1 MHSLKEAVVANVE
14 SLKVVEKFLD
24 ENKGLVDEAKVFY
37 FNWGQIKYGYS
48 NRIARYMEFE
58 SIEEDGLYFDDGIGI
73 CSVTIPVDYLIDGEY
88 RLKAKQEFNDTNKRR
103 VTAEK
108 KAEEAKEKFE
118 RDELKRLQ
126 EKYVK

>member
-24 ENKGLVDEAKVFY
+24 ENKELVDEAKVFY
-37 FNWGQIKYGYS
+37 VNWGQIKYGGS

-58 SIEEDGLYFDDGIGI
+58 SIEGIYYN
-73 CSVTIPVDYLIDGEY
+73 SVTIPVDYLIDGEY
-88 RLKAKQEFNDTNKRR
+88 RLKAKQEFNDTNKRL
-103 VTAEK
+103 VNAEK
-108 KAEEAKEKFE
+108 KALREAEEAKEKFE